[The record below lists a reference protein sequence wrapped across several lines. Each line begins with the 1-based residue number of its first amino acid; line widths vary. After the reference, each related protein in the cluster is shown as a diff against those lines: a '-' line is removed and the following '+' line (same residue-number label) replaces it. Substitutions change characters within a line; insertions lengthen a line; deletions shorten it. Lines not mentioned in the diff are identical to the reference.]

1 LIILVVCP
9 YFKEVNKM
17 PEPHIYDL
25 IVIGAG
31 PGGYVAAIRASKLG
45 LKVIVVEKRATLGG
59 VCLNE
64 GCIPSKA
71 LLDSS
76 ELFALARDRFATYG
90 IAIGTPHLDLD
101 AMMLR
106 KEDVVTKLTDGIVYL
121 FKKNEIERLHG
132 SALLKGVNASGQ
144 HQVEVLLAVTPPVSS
159 AQQSLLEPIPQS
171 AVTLLAP
178 KVILAT
184 GSEAS
189 ALPGIP
195 FDGQVVVAAREALS
209 FDQVPEHLIVAGGG
223 YIGLE
228 LGSVWRRL
236 GAQVTVMEMLPQI
249 LPNMDRQAADTL
261 YRSLRKQ
268 GIQFKLGTRITGV
281 RRIGAKAIVQFN
293 AGNGSEEVDCDKV
306 LVAVGRRPLTG
317 GLGLEAIGVVLDESG
332 RVVIDDAYQSSVPGV
347 YAIGD
352 LVSGPMLAHKAS
364 EEGVACVERI
374 AGMTTKVEYEYI
386 PGAVYTWP
394 EASSVGRTEEQLKAD
409 GVPYRSGRFNFSSL
423 GRARCMDETEG
434 FVKILAHLESDRV
447 LGVHIV
453 GPRASDLISEAAT
466 VMSFGGTARDI
477 ALICHAHPT
486 LPEAIREAAQD
497 VHKESIHV

>member
-1 LIILVVCP
+1 MSDN
-9 YFKEVNKM
+9 FF
-17 PEPHIYDL
+17 DL

-31 PGGYVAAIRASKLG
+31 PGGYVAAIRATQLG
-45 LKVIVVEKRATLGG
+45 MRVAVVDKRATLGG

-76 ELFALARDRFATYG
+76 ELFAVARDKFALHG
-90 IAIGTPHLDLD
+90 IHVDQPRLDLN
-101 AMMLR
+101 AMMMR
-106 KEDVVTKLTDGIVYL
+106 KEDVVKKLTDGIGYL
-121 FKKNEIERLHG
+121 FKKNKIERIQG
-132 SALLKGVNASGQ
+132 VGTLKGVNAAGQ
-144 HQVEVLLAVTPPVSS
+144 HQVEVSAIFPPSVSN
-159 AQQSLLEPIPQS
+159 QQNLPEPAPSTAI
-171 AVTLLAP
+171 TLVAP
-178 KVILAT
+178 KVLIAT
-184 GSEAS
+184 GSEATG
-189 ALPGIP
+189 LPGIP
-195 FDGQVVVAAREALS
+195 FDGQVVVTAREALS
-209 FDQVPEHLIVAGGG
+209 FDHVPEHLVVAGGG

-268 GIQFKLGTRITGV
+268 GIQFKLNTRITGV

-293 AGNGSEEVDCDKV
+293 SGTGSEEVDCDNV
-306 LVAVGRRPLTG
+306 LVAVGRRPLTA
-317 GLGLEAIGVVLDESG
+317 GLGLEELGVSMDEAG
-332 RVVIDDAYQSSVPGV
+332 RVVIDAAYQSSIPGV

-352 LVSGPMLAHKAS
+352 LVKGPMLAHKAS
-364 EEGVACVERI
+364 EEGVACIEKM
-374 AGMTTKVEYEYI
+374 AGMATAVEYDLI
-386 PGAVYTWP
+386 PGVAYTWP
-394 EASSVGRTEEQLKAD
+394 EAASVGMTEEQLKSAEI
-409 GVPYRSGRFNFSSL
+409 PYRAGRFNFAAL

-434 FVKILAHLESDRV
+434 FVKILAHLESDRI

-453 GPRASDLISEAAT
+453 GSRASDLISEAAT

-486 LPEAIREAAQD
+486 LPEAIREAALD
-497 VHKESIHV
+497 VHKEAIHA

>member
-1 LIILVVCP
+1 MS
-9 YFKEVNKM
+9 EQ
-17 PEPHIYDL
+17 IYDL
-25 IVIGAG
+25 IIIGAG
-31 PGGYVAAIRASKLG
+31 PGGYVAAIRASQLG
-45 LKVIVVEKRATLGG
+45 MKVALVEKRVTSGG

-76 ELFALARDRFATYG
+76 ELFALARDRFALHG
-90 IAIGTPHLDLD
+90 IVVDPPRLDLD

-106 KEDVVTKLTDGIVYL
+106 KEDVVRKLTDGIAYL
-121 FKKNEIERLHG
+121 LKKNEIERFHG
-132 SALLKGVNASGQ
+132 TAVLKGVNPAGQ
-144 HQVEVLLAVTPPVSS
+144 HQVEVALAAPP
-159 AQQSLLEPIPQS
+159 AAAEGQQNLLEAASQT
-171 AVTLLAP
+171 VVFLTAP
-178 KVILAT
+178 KVLLAT

-195 FDGQVVVAAREALS
+195 FDGHVVVTAREALS

-223 YIGLE
+223 AIGLE

-236 GAQVTVMEMLPQI
+236 GARVTVMEMLPQI
-249 LPNMDRQAADTL
+249 LPNMDRQAADVL

-281 RRIGAKAIVQFN
+281 RRIGSKAIVLFN
-293 AGNGSEEVDCDKV
+293 SGTGSEEIDCDKV
-306 LVAVGRRPLTG
+306 LVAVGRRPLTS
-317 GLGLEAIGVVLDESG
+317 GLGLEVVGVSLDEAG
-332 RVVIDDAYQSSVPGV
+332 RVIVDDSYQSSVPGI
-347 YAIGD
+347 YAAGD
-352 LVSGPMLAHKAS
+352 LVAGPMLAHKAS
-364 EEGVACVERI
+364 EEGVACIERI
-374 AGMTTKVEYEYI
+374 AGMATKVEYEFI
-386 PGAVYTWP
+386 PGVVYTWP
-394 EASSVGRTEEQLKAD
+394 EAAGVGSTEEQLKIA
-409 GVPYRSGRFNFSSL
+409 GIPYRSGRFNFAAL

-434 FVKILAHLESDRV
+434 FVKVLAHQESDRV

-486 LPEAIREAAQD
+486 LPEAIREAALD